1 MYFPAAFGQNE
12 CHDPGIPVNGQ
23 RVGEHFLLGSSV
35 VFSCDEG
42 FIKTQGSEV
51 ITCIIQDGNV
61 VWSATVPRCEGKQR
75 THSCLHA
82 CTHMH
87 SLGEKVF
94 VYLCMCVSSLW
105 RPPNSS
111 YRCSTVSWLA
121 WLLQRLPK
129 L

>member
-1 MYFPAAFGQNE
+1 MRLCVYFPAAFGQNE

-61 VWSATVPRCEGKQR
+61 VWSSTVPRCEGKQWN
-75 THSCLHA
+75 TLMLAPCI
-82 CTHMH
+82 HMH
-87 SLGEKVF
+87 SLSEKVF
-94 VYLCMCVSSLW
+94 VCLCVCV
-105 RPPNSS
+105 R
-111 YRCSTVSWLA
+111 
-121 WLLQRLPK
+121 QLPVEAT
-129 L
+129 